1 MTPNFFPSLPRFFLG
16 LKANDLIKVFIQG
29 WFTSCVLWWCQNF
42 AIGRSCTHN
51 EFPHSSVLS
60 LKMWLWLFIAW
71 DRAYMRSRCSEP
83 SSLGSRCY
91 SRGETMK
98 DTVHSTIPGPRLL
111 LQAHRLGE
119 HSSVK
124 ETVLHE
130 GPQSKKESAE
140 KSLFDNSLMKLF
152 HLWEV
157 ELCDFCSAWLR
168 CMFKKKFDT
177 FVAWNSQWYA

>member
-1 MTPNFFPSLPRFFLG
+1 MTPNFFSSLPHFFLG

-42 AIGRSCTHN
+42 AIGRSCIHN

-91 SRGETMK
+91 SRGEIMK

-111 LQAHRLGE
+111 LQAHSLVEHNSVRLFFMR
-119 HSSVK
+119 
-124 ETVLHE
+124 VLSQKRRALKNLFSTILWWNCLICE
-130 GPQSKKESAE
+130 RWSCMISAQ
-140 KSLFDNSLMKLF
+140 LG
-152 HLWEV
+152 
-157 ELCDFCSAWLR
+157 
-168 CMFKKKFDT
+168 
-177 FVAWNSQWYA
+177 